1 MKKKKINLTYL
12 PIIIGIAFGICT
24 FFFINKIGLDNLFF
38 DSGLKIIIYLIE
50 LYLAIFLQVVIHE
63 LGHLTFGILTGY
75 KFLSY
80 RVLNFMIIKRDKK
93 FSIKKMS
100 LTGTSGQCLMAP
112 PNFKNGK
119 MPFILYNLGGVIFN
133 LIFAISGLYLYL
145 FYDYIYLKSFGIIM
159 AIIGLFY
166 AIINGVPLGLS
177 VNNDGYNVLLLLK
190 NKEAVY
196 AFWLQMK
203 INEALLLGTSL
214 KDMNKNWF
222 KIDDNNLNNSMI
234 NTIKVYNCN
243 RLLDEKKF
251 EKAYYEM
258 DKLLESDQKIV
269 DIHRNLLIL
278 DCIYCE
284 IILKNNDK
292 YLKKYHDN
300 LLQRFISSMKNY
312 PSILRVNYVY
322 SLLIEKNNVKAEKIM
337 NTFNKIRINYPY
349 EVDIKSEE
357 ELMEYAKKNRLSN

>member
-12 PIIIGIAFGICT
+12 PIVIGIVFGIGT
-24 FFFINKIGLDNLFF
+24 FFFINKIGLINLFF
-38 DSGLKIIIYLIE
+38 DSSFKIGAYLFE
-50 LYLAIFLQVVIHE
+50 LYLAIFLQVVVHE
-63 LGHLTFGILTGY
+63 FGHLTFGLLTRY

-80 RVLNFMIIKRDKK
+80 RVLNFMIIRRNKK

-112 PNFKNGK
+112 PDFKNGK

-133 LIFAISGLYLYL
+133 LIFSIFGLYLYL
-145 FYDYIYLKSFGIIM
+145 FCDFIYLKSFGIIM
-159 AIIGLFY
+159 AIVGLFY
-166 AIINGVPLGLS
+166 ALINGVPLGLS

-203 INEALLLGTSL
+203 INEELLLGNRL
-214 KDMNKNWF
+214 KDMNENWF
-222 KIDDNNLNNSMI
+222 KIANVTSNNSII
-234 NTIKVYNCN
+234 NTINVYYCN
-243 RLLDEKKF
+243 RLLDEMKF

-258 DKLLESDQKIV
+258 DKLLKSDQKII
-269 DIHRNLLIL
+269 DLHRNLLIL
-278 DCIYCE
+278 DCVYCE
-284 IILKNNDK
+284 IVLKNNDK
-292 YLKKYHDN
+292 YLMMYHNN

-312 PSILRVNYVY
+312 PSVLRVNYAY
-322 SLLIEKNNVKAEKIM
+322 SLLIQKNNVKAEKIRE
-337 NTFNKIRINYPY
+337 NFNRIKINYPY

-357 ELMEYAKKNRLSN
+357 ELIEYAKKLD

>member
-12 PIIIGIAFGICT
+12 PIVIGIVFGIGT
-24 FFFINKIGLDNLFF
+24 FFFINKIGLINLFF
-38 DSGLKIIIYLIE
+38 DSSFKIGAYLFE
-50 LYLAIFLQVVIHE
+50 LYLAIFLQVVVHE
-63 LGHLTFGILTGY
+63 FGHLTFGLLTRY

-80 RVLNFMIIKRDKK
+80 RVLNFMIIRRNKK

-112 PNFKNGK
+112 PDFKNGK

-133 LIFAISGLYLYL
+133 LIFSIFGLYLYL
-145 FYDYIYLKSFGIIM
+145 FCDFIYLKSFGIIM
-159 AIIGLFY
+159 AIVGLFY
-166 AIINGVPLGLS
+166 ALINGVPLGLS

-203 INEALLLGTSL
+203 INEALLLGTRL

-222 KIDDNNLNNSMI
+222 KIKSSDLNNSMI
-234 NTIKVYNCN
+234 NTIKVYYCN
-243 RLLDEKKF
+243 RLLDEMKF

-258 DKLLESDQKIV
+258 DKLLESGQKIV

-284 IILKNNDK
+284 IVLKNDDK
-292 YLKKYHDN
+292 YLKLYHDN
-300 LLQRFISSMKNY
+300 LLQRFITSMKNY
-312 PSILRVNYVY
+312 PSILRVNYAY
-322 SLLIEKNNVKAEKIM
+322 SLLIEKNMVKTEKIRE
-337 NTFNKIRINYPY
+337 TFDKIKINYPY

-357 ELMEYAKKNRLSN
+357 DLMEYAKDLLDIE